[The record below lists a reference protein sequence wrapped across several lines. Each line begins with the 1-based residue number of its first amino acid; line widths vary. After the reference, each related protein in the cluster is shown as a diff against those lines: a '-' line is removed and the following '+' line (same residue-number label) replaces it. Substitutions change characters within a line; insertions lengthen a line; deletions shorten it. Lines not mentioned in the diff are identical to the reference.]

1 MSDGEK
7 ALLKLGYECN
17 NNCLICH
24 ASGNEIYQALSTQ
37 EAINKIALCK
47 SQGIDFILLSGG
59 EPTIRKDLPVI
70 AEFIKKKGMFF
81 GLITNARM
89 LSYKD
94 YSRKLAN
101 LNLRYVYASFYS
113 ANKKIHNSITNAE
126 SFKQSIRGI
135 RNIAK
140 EKRVELIVNMPIT
153 KLNAGT
159 LKGTIDLLI
168 KNGVKKVKF
177 SLFDVKGSVLKNKEK
192 VIMPASIAA
201 EKTIEAVI
209 YGEKKG
215 LKVMIGGFPLCLIAG
230 IGNNID
236 DFETQGIT
244 CMSEAF
250 EEGLFQ
256 VDHEDK
262 IKTQK
267 CTGCEKTKACIGI
280 DKNYLEI
287 YGDNEFKPFKK
298 ISNSAF

>member
-1 MSDGEK
+1 
-7 ALLKLGYECN
+7 
-17 NNCLICH
+17 
-24 ASGNEIYQALSTQ
+24 
-37 EAINKIALCK
+37 
-47 SQGIDFILLSGG
+47 
-59 EPTIRKDLPVI
+59 
-70 AEFIKKKGMFF
+70 
-81 GLITNARM
+81 
-89 LSYKD
+89 
-94 YSRKLAN
+94 
-101 LNLRYVYASFYS
+101 
-113 ANKKIHNSITNAE
+113 
-126 SFKQSIRGI
+126 
-135 RNIAK
+135 
-140 EKRVELIVNMPIT
+140 
-153 KLNAGT
+153 
-159 LKGTIDLLI
+159 
-168 KNGVKKVKF
+168 
-177 SLFDVKGSVLKNKEK
+177 
-192 VIMPASIAA
+192 MPASIAA

-298 ISNSAF
+298 ISKKTKAVRNPAPHSLPPLRKKFMKGIVQV